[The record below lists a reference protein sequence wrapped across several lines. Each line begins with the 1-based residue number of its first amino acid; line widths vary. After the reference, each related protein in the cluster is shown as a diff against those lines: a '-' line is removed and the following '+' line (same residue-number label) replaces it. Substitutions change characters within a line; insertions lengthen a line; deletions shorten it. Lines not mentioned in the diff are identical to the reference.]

1 MTNYQHV
8 KRGEI
13 YMYNFGKN
21 EGSIQSGYRP
31 VLVIQSDLFNEF
43 SSTTVVAAITT
54 AVKKTYLPSHIYLG
68 IEFGLMKPSM
78 VLLEQIRTINQ
89 EDLGDYLGFVD
100 DMQLQKEI
108 NAGLRKTFA
117 LWNYAQKKT
126 NHIQCLCPHCMST
139 LREDPNLIIKR
150 LNPFQKNKAPC
161 DICKRFGYDYVVSRK
176 AVYGGLHHA

>member
-13 YMYNFGKN
+13 YLYDFGEN

-68 IEFGLMKPSM
+68 IEFGLIKPSM

-89 EDLGDYLGFVD
+89 KDLGDYLGFVD
-100 DMQLQKEI
+100 SIQLQKEI
-108 NAGLRKTFA
+108 NAGIKKTFA
-117 LWNYAQKKT
+117 LWNYAPKK
-126 NHIQCLCPHCMST
+126 NSSIQCLCPRCMST
-139 LREDPNLIIKR
+139 LREDPDLIIKR
-150 LNPFQKNKAPC
+150 LNPFQRIKEPC
-161 DICKRFGYDYVVSRK
+161 DICKRFGYDYVVSRQTGN
-176 AVYGGLHHA
+176 GGLHHA